1 MGCEKPFKILALDGG
16 GVRGIYSA
24 QLLTGV
30 EQSFGI
36 QISTCFDLIAGTS
49 TGSIIAGAAAIS
61 IPMPEIVQLFE
72 SEASHIFPK
81 EGHCLSGLF
90 SSKYSTKQLK
100 AVLEK
105 HLPETKL
112 GEIRTPLMIT
122 SSDITTG
129 GIRVFKS
136 GYMEDLGEPYY
147 RDKDV
152 RLIDAILASC
162 AAPSFFDPVKVGSYL
177 LADGGLWANNP
188 SIICLTE
195 AIAKFKK
202 NINEVKILSVGTGHS
217 ENMYTEKPRWGI
229 LTGWEKQ
236 KLIAYVMAVQS
247 QASTNMAKLVLGEN
261 YLRLDPAI
269 KSWGLDN
276 IKPLGNL
283 KALAERDFTHHA
295 DEIKALIGIGE
306 IKS

>member
-1 MGCEKPFKILALDGG
+1 M
-16 GVRGIYSA
+16 
-24 QLLTGV
+24 Q
-30 EQSFGI
+30 
-36 QISTCFDLIAGTS
+36 
-49 TGSIIAGAAAIS
+49 
-61 IPMPEIVQLFE
+61 EIVQLFE
-72 SEASHIFPK
+72 SEAPHIFPK
-81 EGHCLSGLF
+81 EGHCFSGFF

-136 GYMEDLGEPYY
+136 SYMEDLGKPYY

-217 ENMYTEKPRWGI
+217 ENMYAEKPRWGI

-269 KSWGLDN
+269 KSWGLDDT
-276 IKPLGNL
+276 KPLSNL

-295 DEIKALIGIGE
+295 DKIKAFIGIGE